1 MHATRF
7 ELARI
12 SPVELKS
19 TALTN
24 SATRAYYINK
34 TISLNLLK
42 NTLKCFNS
50 KINKL
55 LIHVKYF

>member
-24 SATRAYYINK
+24 SATRAYYIIK
-34 TISLNLLK
+34 LSL
-42 NTLKCFNS
+42 
-50 KINKL
+50 
-55 LIHVKYF
+55 